1 VRQGGKRLKKQKEGP
16 GAGFA
21 LALFALLLGC
31 ILALVVLG
39 GGLYERL
46 ARSQQENGAA
56 RTAAGYLTTRV
67 RAADREGAVR
77 LEEGPQ
83 GPVLMLAEAP
93 EEGGYELRIYLY
105 EGWLVEDYAPA
116 GSAFAPEQ
124 AQLVAQSSRFEP
136 EFAAPGLL
144 RIETGQGDALIAL
157 RSGEGRRAA

>member
-1 VRQGGKRLKKQKEGP
+1 MRQGKALERTEGRAGGRVCP
-16 GAGFA
+16 GAFCAAAGLYFGA
-21 LALFALLLGC
+21 GGA
-31 ILALVVLG
+31 G

-56 RTAAGYLTTRV
+56 RTAAGYLTTGCGRPTG
-67 RAADREGAVR
+67 RARCAWRR
-77 LEEGPQ
+77 GPQ
-83 GPVLMLAEAP
+83 GPALVLAEAP
-93 EEGGYELRIYLY
+93 EEGGLRAAHLSLR
-105 EGWLVEDYAPA
+105 GMARGGLRPA

-144 RIETGQGDALIAL
+144 RIETGQGAALIAL

>member
-1 VRQGGKRLKKQKEGP
+1 M
-16 GAGFA
+16 
-21 LALFALLLGC
+21 
-31 ILALVVLG
+31 VLG